1 MRVQVDNAKLGSFV
15 QQKSQDVLQVRACG
29 GALAC
34 CRPWANCKYA
44 VSLCAPAQAASVLS
58 VCMSLERAASSSRR
72 IAAVRASCVKRGVQ
86 LWTKEGG
93 AKGWSRAGSSAG
105 ARLHAAAG
113 AAPLFMGM
121 HGEGRHTRLHD
132 FDDHLNDLSK
142 CASPCCHGW

>member
-1 MRVQVDNAKLGSFV
+1 M
-15 QQKSQDVLQVRACG
+15 
-29 GALAC
+29 
-34 CRPWANCKYA
+34 
-44 VSLCAPAQAASVLS
+44 
-58 VCMSLERAASSSRR
+58 
-72 IAAVRASCVKRGVQ
+72 Q

-93 AKGWSRAGSSAG
+93 AKGWSRAGSGAG

-142 CASPCCHGW
+142 CASPYSHDGRCAACMGGSRRFADTVDRAETG

>member
-1 MRVQVDNAKLGSFV
+1 MRSNTIDLKHALFV
-15 QQKSQDVLQVRACG
+15 CTL
-29 GALAC
+29 
-34 CRPWANCKYA
+34 
-44 VSLCAPAQAASVLS
+44 
-58 VCMSLERAASSSRR
+58 LERAASSSGLH
-72 IAAVRASCVKRGVQ
+72 AASHALCAKGGVQ

-93 AKGWSRAGSSAG
+93 AKGWSRAGSGAG

-142 CASPCCHGW
+142 